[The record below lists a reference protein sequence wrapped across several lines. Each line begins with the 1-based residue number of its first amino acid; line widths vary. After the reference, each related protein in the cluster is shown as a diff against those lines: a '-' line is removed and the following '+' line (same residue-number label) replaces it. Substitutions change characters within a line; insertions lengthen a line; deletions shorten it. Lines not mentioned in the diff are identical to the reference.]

1 MLEPL
6 IRTAA
11 AVGLSLDV
19 TSSKALAESLDRA
32 VVGSSSFAKLHLF
45 TCIAKCVY
53 ASFCL
58 SDA

>member
-19 TSSKALAESLDRA
+19 TSSKALAESLDHA

-53 ASFCL
+53 ASFC
-58 SDA
+58 